1 MGCPH
6 RYSCSQ
12 CPEKGP
18 CVLSPYYEK
27 EPKNGLDWSYQAIED
42 EY

>member
-6 RYSCSQ
+6 GYVCAQ
-12 CPEKGP
+12 CPEEGP
-18 CVLSPYYEK
+18 CVLSPFYESQ
-27 EPKNGLDWSYQAIED
+27 PDNDLDWSYQAIED